1 MSFLNMNYFLFAL
14 ILVINKLL
22 FISSFTLSTADS
34 PTTIMETEEIQETTT
49 NVKNTQSTNKIDDNP
64 NIDPID
70 PIDPISE
77 DTNKTN
83 IEPSDKNNNNDNNND
98 NNEEYKNDII
108 IYDNCEDIQPTNGI
122 LEDCIENKYQVY
134 KGQNCCYMT
143 IKYEYNE
150 YNLCLRISK
159 DKNEIKKKIK
169 ELEEEYEG
177 CDSVDIDC
185 YSKIINYSFV
195 FLFIFIWL

>member
-122 LEDCIENKYQVY
+122 IEDCIENKYQVY

-143 IKYEYNE
+143 IKY
-150 YNLCLRISK
+150 
-159 DKNEIKKKIK
+159 
-169 ELEEEYEG
+169 
-177 CDSVDIDC
+177 V
-185 YSKIINYSFV
+185 
-195 FLFIFIWL
+195 

>member
-77 DTNKTN
+77 DTNKT
-83 IEPSDKNNNNDNNND
+83 
-98 NNEEYKNDII
+98 
-108 IYDNCEDIQPTNGI
+108 
-122 LEDCIENKYQVY
+122 
-134 KGQNCCYMT
+134 
-143 IKYEYNE
+143 
-150 YNLCLRISK
+150 
-159 DKNEIKKKIK
+159 KK
-169 ELEEEYEG
+169 
-177 CDSVDIDC
+177 
-185 YSKIINYSFV
+185 
-195 FLFIFIWL
+195 

>member
-83 IEPSDKNNNNDNNND
+83 IEPTDKNNNNDKYKED
-98 NNEEYKNDII
+98 EYEFDY
-108 IYDNCEDIQPTNGI
+108 YDNCEDIQPTNGI
-122 LEDCIENKYQVY
+122 IEDCIENKYQVY
-134 KGQNCCYMT
+134 K
-143 IKYEYNE
+143 
-150 YNLCLRISK
+150 
-159 DKNEIKKKIK
+159 
-169 ELEEEYEG
+169 
-177 CDSVDIDC
+177 
-185 YSKIINYSFV
+185 
-195 FLFIFIWL
+195 